1 MIEAVELVNKIVEES
16 ISPQLKHEQTMFKN
30 FGVEIIS
37 TLVERIFS
45 QDDSI
50 VGVAKVRSYEDLKK
64 SLSEFLRSVRQ
75 LTCLSM
81 EQIFVKIE
89 PLIIN
94 SFQKNNVNSISNI
107 YFFFA
112 EFCDYKV
119 FEKNMVYEMQPV
131 NACSQLGKIL
141 YYCLQ
146 WIDRYHSYG

>member
-50 VGVAKVRSYEDLKK
+50 VGVGKVRSYEDLKK

-81 EQIFVKIE
+81 EQI
-89 PLIIN
+89 L
-94 SFQKNNVNSISNI
+94 
-107 YFFFA
+107 
-112 EFCDYKV
+112 
-119 FEKNMVYEMQPV
+119 
-131 NACSQLGKIL
+131 
-141 YYCLQ
+141 
-146 WIDRYHSYG
+146 